1 MPTHRPTPSPRL
13 LVLMMP
19 PLLCWLP
26 QPTVSIVQVPRKL
39 SLEEAMGWMQ
49 PGELLEVTP
58 SAFRLRHEI
67 LHTPERERVVRRAA
81 KERRNNS

>member
-1 MPTHRPTPSPRL
+1 
-13 LVLMMP
+13 
-19 PLLCWLP
+19 
-26 QPTVSIVQVPRKL
+26 
-39 SLEEAMGWMQ
+39 MGWMQ